1 MARKRIAIIG
11 LGMAVPPHA
20 QSLIELQERVEV
32 AAGYSPSEAH
42 RAAFAERWGLP
53 VVGDIEAIFAN
64 RTIDAVMVLTPP
76 STHLELTR
84 RAVEAGKHVLLEKPV
99 EITVERAEALVEAAE
114 AAGVTLGI
122 VLQHRFRP
130 ASMALSGLLAEGR
143 LGDLISASAHIRNW
157 RPQSYYDQPGR
168 GTRARDGGGVLMTQ
182 AIHTLDLLISFAG
195 LPVEVSAYATTSPVH
210 RMETE
215 DVAAA
220 AVRYANGAIGTV
232 AATTTAFPGFPETVE
247 IVGSNGTAR
256 LEGGRLIA
264 DFHDGSRFEAGAE
277 SDGGGNGADPMA
289 QPYEHHR
296 GLLIDFLDALE
307 EGRQPL
313 VNGKEALKVHRLIA
327 AILRSGETGRREP
340 V

>member
-20 QSLIELQERVEV
+20 RSLIELHDRVEV

-122 VLQHRFRP
+122 VLQHQFRP
-130 ASMALSGLLAEGR
+130 AS
-143 LGDLISASAHIRNW
+143 
-157 RPQSYYDQPGR
+157 
-168 GTRARDGGGVLMTQ
+168 
-182 AIHTLDLLISFAG
+182 
-195 LPVEVSAYATTSPVH
+195 
-210 RMETE
+210 
-215 DVAAA
+215 
-220 AVRYANGAIGTV
+220 
-232 AATTTAFPGFPETVE
+232 
-247 IVGSNGTAR
+247 
-256 LEGGRLIA
+256 
-264 DFHDGSRFEAGAE
+264 
-277 SDGGGNGADPMA
+277 
-289 QPYEHHR
+289 R